1 MCVIINSYYPY
12 IDKYT
17 LNQGYSYVAKY
28 VYVVDQ
34 IATVHVTG
42 YAKNH
47 TIAIDICDWIL
58 EKLPSTH
65 K

>member
-1 MCVIINSYYPY
+1 MRVITNIYYPY

-47 TIAIDICDWIL
+47 TFAIDICDRIL
-58 EKLPSTH
+58 ENLPSTH
-65 K
+65 Q